1 MTGYKEVSLISKK
14 GWNIHPYELPG
25 VVEYYKAVG
34 LILYWKL
41 YGWSDITSC
50 WSYPVLKALKQL
62 QCCIFVFGVTISLA
76 ASLVMYTALRFEI
89 LYLYGLLLCSETKKR
104 MIYESTVK
112 VWCNQ
117 FCQLCMIEISVY
129 ALNKMHI
136 IWCTETDCGM
146 HIEML
151 KIIFNIYIFV
161 WIV

>member
-1 MTGYKEVSLISKK
+1 MGQKRYIFWVKTTYHWITCLYNTLCIMTGYKEVSLISKK

-76 ASLVMYTALRFEI
+76 ASLVMYAFRDTVSVRFVVVFWNKKKNDI
-89 LYLYGLLLCSETKKR
+89 WVDCKGMMQSVLSIMHDRNIGLCFK
-104 MIYESTVK
+104 
-112 VWCNQ
+112 
-117 FCQLCMIEISVY
+117 
-129 ALNKMHI
+129 
-136 IWCTETDCGM
+136 
-146 HIEML
+146 
-151 KIIFNIYIFV
+151 
-161 WIV
+161 